1 MCVSVWCVRQT
12 VPDTDLL
19 TCWADILISFRLP
32 VRQIKYVFRWVLVS
46 AFAALHGGELSADNV
61 LF

>member
-1 MCVSVWCVRQT
+1 MLLHNPQPCRSVCVCVWYMQQT

-32 VRQIKYVFRWVLVS
+32 VRQIKYVFAVFL
-46 AFAALHGGELSADNV
+46 
-61 LF
+61 